1 MTYRNPQLHRIA
13 AGELL
18 GHDRL
23 ARESGCVATEVRDFI
38 RLWNNGHD
46 LDQLRADI
54 LPGRESSD
62 WNRKFQMRVLA
73 QFERMVRNTQSA
85 EDAA

>member
-18 GHDRL
+18 DPGRL
-23 ARESGCVATEVRDFI
+23 ARESGCVSIEVAFFI
-38 RLWNNGHD
+38 QLWNRGHS
-46 LDQLRADI
+46 LETLRADI
-54 LPGRESSD
+54 LPGRDSSE
-62 WNRKFQMRVLA
+62 WNRKFRLRVLA
-73 QFERMVRNTQSA
+73 QFERTVRNAQSA